1 MADHESKDI
10 FSLYMV
16 LCLTR
21 ENGCYI
27 SHIKMNLPNI
37 LTLLRILSVPV
48 LVLILLIR
56 YEGNELISFII
67 FVLAAITDSLDGLI
81 ARKKKQVT
89 VLGKLLDP
97 IADKLLIASVFICF
111 VELDLVPAWIVVI
124 IIAREISI
132 TGFRVLASSKGINI
146 SASVMGKL
154 KMNSETYTVALL
166 LLGEKYLGSF
176 YIIPQV
182 GLYVI
187 IVTAVVSSLE
197 YFIKFGPKVFSN
209 TLD

>member
-1 MADHESKDI
+1 
-10 FSLYMV
+10 
-16 LCLTR
+16 
-21 ENGCYI
+21 
-27 SHIKMNLPNI
+27 MNLPNI
-37 LTLLRILSVPV
+37 LTMLRILSVPV
-48 LVLILLIR
+48 LVLILLIQ
-56 YEGNELISFII
+56 YEGNELIAFII
-67 FVLAAITDSLDGLI
+67 FILAAITDSLDGLI
-81 ARKKKQVT
+81 ARKRKQVT

-166 LLGEKYLGSF
+166 LLGEKYLGGF

-182 GLYVI
+182 GLYVVI
-187 IVTAVVSSLE
+187 GTAVVSSLE

-209 TLD
+209 SPD